1 MEGRASCG
9 GRELRATKPLLFLL
23 AAACAATVANLYY
36 IQPLLSQVAESFGI
50 PDSTAGMVV
59 TATQTGYAL
68 GLLFF
73 VPLGDRIEGR
83 GLIVKMTL
91 LSGVFLLA
99 AGFSPSLPFLLIFS
113 CALGAAT
120 IVPQLIVPM
129 TAHISAPEDRGGNIG
144 TVMSGLLIGIL
155 LSRAFSG
162 FLGAAFGWRFVFHLM
177 AAVMLALALLLR
189 FLLPPCPARTNEPY
203 RKLLSSLPVLV
214 RTLPVL
220 RESAVNGAM
229 MFGAFSAFW
238 TSLIFLLRTP
248 AFGMGSREAGLFS
261 LAGVGGAMIA
271 PVVGRFADRR
281 GARFTVGIAVLL
293 SCSGY
298 LILFLAG
305 QTLAGLI
312 AGVVLLDLGNQS
324 GQVSNQSRIQ
334 AISDEMRS
342 RINTVFMVSYFIG
355 GAAGS
360 SLSSLFWGLM
370 GWNGVCLAG
379 GGMLI
384 LALFFHFVVYRTPRD
399 VSLPRKTRL

>member
-1 MEGRASCG
+1 MDRQTLCEE
-9 GRELRATKPLLFLL
+9 REIRATKPLLFLL

-50 PDSTAGMVV
+50 PDAKAGMAV

-68 GLLFF
+68 GLFLF
-73 VPLGDRIEGR
+73 VPLGDRIEER
-83 GLIVKMTL
+83 GLLVKMTL

-99 AGFSPSLPFLLIFS
+99 VGSSPSLPFLLVCS

-155 LSRAFSG
+155 LSRTFSG
-162 FLGAAFGWRFVFHLM
+162 FLGAAFGWRTVFYLM
-177 AAVMLALALLLR
+177 AAVMLLFALLMR
-189 FLLPPCPARTNEPY
+189 FLLPPCPARTHEPY
-203 RKLLSSLPVLV
+203 GKLLASLPSLV
-214 RTLPVL
+214 KTLPVL
-220 RESAVNGAM
+220 REASINGAM

-248 AFGMGSREAGLFS
+248 AFGMGSREAGLFG
-261 LAGVGGAMIA
+261 LAGVGGALIA
-271 PVVGRFADRR
+271 PLVGRIADRR
-281 GARFTVGIAVLL
+281 SARFTVGIGVLL
-293 SCSGY
+293 SSCSY
-298 LILFLAG
+298 LIFLFAG
-305 QTLAGLI
+305 NTLAGLI
-312 AGVVLLDLGNQS
+312 AGVILLDLGNQS
-324 GQVSNQSRIQ
+324 GQVSNQARIQ
-334 AISDEMRS
+334 ALSDEMRS

-360 SLSSLFWGLM
+360 SLSSLLWGLM

-384 LALFFHFVVYRTPRD
+384 VALFFHFVFYRTHSVPRACGD
-399 VSLPRKTRL
+399 HD

>member
-1 MEGRASCG
+1 MDFQTSCG
-9 GRELRATKPLLFLL
+9 GREIRATKPLLFLL

-36 IQPLLSQVAESFGI
+36 IQPLLSQVAETFAV
-50 PDSTAGMVV
+50 PDATAGMAV
-59 TATQTGYAL
+59 TATQSGYAL

-73 VPLGDRIEGR
+73 VPLGDRVEER
-83 GLIVKMTL
+83 GLIMKMTL

-99 AGFSPSLPFLLIFS
+99 TGFSPNLPFLLIFS
-113 CALGAAT
+113 CALGAVT

-144 TVMSGLLIGIL
+144 IVMSGLLIGIL
-155 LSRAFSG
+155 LSRTLSG
-162 FLGAAFGWRFVFHLM
+162 FLGDVIGWRSVFRLM
-177 AAVMLALALLLR
+177 AAAMLALALLLR
-189 FLLPPCPARTNEPY
+189 FLLPPCPAQTNEPY
-203 RKLLSSLPVLV
+203 RKLMTSLPRLV

-220 RESAVNGAM
+220 RESAVNGAL

-248 AFGMGSREAGLFS
+248 AFNMGSREAGLFS
-261 LAGVGGAMIA
+261 LAGVGGALIA

-293 SCSGY
+293 SCAGY
-298 LILFLAG
+298 LALFLAG
-305 QTLAGLI
+305 KTLVGLI
-312 AGVVLLDLGNQS
+312 VGVVLLDLGNQS

-355 GAAGS
+355 GAVGS
-360 SLSSLFWGLM
+360 SLSSLLWGLM

-379 GGMLI
+379 GGMAA
-384 LALFFHFVVYRTPRD
+384 LALFFHFVVYRTHSSFSR
-399 VSLPRKTRL
+399 LRQTRF

>member
-1 MEGRASCG
+1 M
-9 GRELRATKPLLFLL
+9 RATKPLLFLL

-36 IQPLLSQVAESFGI
+36 IQPLLSQVAETFAVSEA
-50 PDSTAGMVV
+50 TAGMAV

-91 LSGVFLLA
+91 IAGVFLLA
-99 AGFSPSLPFLLIFS
+99 VGFSPSLPFLLVFS

-155 LSRAFSG
+155 LSRVLSG

-189 FLLPPCPARTNEPY
+189 FLLPPCPARTKEPY
-203 RKLLSSLPVLV
+203 RKLLASL
-214 RTLPVL
+214 RTLVKTQPVL
-220 RESAVNGAM
+220 REASINGAL

-248 AFGMGSREAGLFS
+248 VFGMGSREAGLFG
-261 LAGVGGAMIA
+261 LAGIGGALIA
-271 PVVGRFADRR
+271 PIVGRLADRR
-281 GARFTVGIAVLL
+281 GARFTVGIGVLL
-293 SCSGY
+293 SSASY
-298 LILFLAG
+298 LIFFFAG
-305 QTLAGLI
+305 KTLAGLI
-312 AGVVLLDLGNQS
+312 AGVILLDLGNQS
-324 GQVSNQSRIQ
+324 GQVSNQARIQ
-334 AISDEMRS
+334 ALSDEMRS
-342 RINTVFMVSYFIG
+342 RINTVFMVSYFVG
-355 GAAGS
+355 GAVGS
-360 SLSSLFWGLM
+360 TLSSLLWDLM
-370 GWNGVCLAG
+370 EWNGVCLAG

-384 LALFFHFVVYRTPRD
+384 LALFFHFIFY
-399 VSLPRKTRL
+399 LPGAADDARAS